1 MQERH
6 LDKEKYFEEQAYTAL
21 KYIIPY
27 VTPHIKPGL
36 GKRVLEIGCGEGGN
50 LKPFIEAGCKATG
63 VDLSESKIENGQR
76 FFENHPNK
84 KRLNLICEDVY
95 NMPEPEK
102 PFDLIFMRD
111 VIEHIHNQGKFMHF
125 VKRFLAPGGFF
136 FLAFPPWQNPFGG
149 HQQICRNRILAKTP
163 WIHLLPV
170 KLYAA
175 MLKLGGEP
183 PARIEAL
190 LEIKQTG
197 LSIER
202 FEKILK
208 KEHFEIVRKDFFFI
222 NPNYKVKFGLKPR
235 KTPLFLWKLP
245 WFRNFFTTSAYYLI
259 TRKGYRRND

>member
-6 LDKEKYFEEQAYTAL
+6 LDKEKYFEEQAYTTL

-27 VTPHIKPGL
+27 ITPHIKPGL

-76 FFENHPNK
+76 FFENHQNN
-84 KRLNLICEDVY
+84 KRLNLVCEDIY
-95 NMPEPEK
+95 NMAEPEK

-111 VIEHIHNQGKFMHF
+111 VIEHIHNQENFMHF

-149 HQQICRNRILAKTP
+149 HQQICQNRILSKTP

-175 MLKLGGEP
+175 LLKLGGEP
-183 PARIEAL
+183 PSRIAAL
-190 LEIKQTG
+190 MEIKQTG

-202 FEKILK
+202 IEKILK
-208 KEHFEIVRKDFFFI
+208 MEHFEIIRKDFFFI
-222 NPNYKVKFGLKPR
+222 NPNYEVKFGLKPR
-235 KTPLFLWKLP
+235 KIPRVLWKLP
-245 WFRNFFTTSAYYLI
+245 RVRNYFTTSAYYLI
-259 TRKGYRRND
+259 TRKGYR